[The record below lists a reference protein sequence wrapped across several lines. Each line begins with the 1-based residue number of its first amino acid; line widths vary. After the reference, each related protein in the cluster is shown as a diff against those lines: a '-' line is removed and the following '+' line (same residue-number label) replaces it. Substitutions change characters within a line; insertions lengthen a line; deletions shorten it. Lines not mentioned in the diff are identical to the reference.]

1 MNQIGI
7 EPIEQFLNSHHRSC
21 QQQERRL
28 HIHNNA
34 YEIML
39 FVSGNVD
46 YFINNVTYHLKPGDL
61 TFVGP
66 DDIHGYF
73 VKDDSPYERLPVHIE
88 IDYAAAL
95 STEATDLLSCFASP
109 SARRLCHLDKEQI
122 HQFIGFVDAVIQAM
136 NRGSFGQDIIVHSC
150 ISMLLLMANEAQ
162 RADESAV
169 SDVSPRIIRDAIDY
183 ISANLAG
190 DISVQTIADCL
201 NISRSRLCHQFKDF
215 TGISLWNYVISRR
228 IQRAQSLLREGVSI
242 TETCYECGFKDYA
255 HFVKAFSKVIGV
267 PPGKYTKELP
277 TYQMSGRPG

>member
-1 MNQIGI
+1 MK
-7 EPIEQFLNSHHRSC
+7 R
-21 QQQERRL
+21 
-28 HIHNNA
+28 
-34 YEIML
+34 
-39 FVSGNVD
+39 
-46 YFINNVTYHLKPGDL
+46 
-61 TFVGP
+61 
-66 DDIHGYF
+66 
-73 VKDDSPYERLPVHIE
+73 
-88 IDYAAAL
+88 
-95 STEATDLLSCFASP
+95 
-109 SARRLCHLDKEQI
+109 
-122 HQFIGFVDAVIQAM
+122 
-136 NRGSFGQDIIVHSC
+136 
-150 ISMLLLMANEAQ
+150 
-162 RADESAV
+162 
-169 SDVSPRIIRDAIDY
+169 SDVAPRIIRDAIDY